1 MTVKILITGCEGQVG
16 KSLVKRLADSTELL
30 AIDRKSLDITDEQ
43 AVTRLVAEYNPDI
56 IINAAAYT
64 AVDKAESESGL
75 AISVNRDGPK
85 YLSKAAQKV
94 NAAMLHIST
103 DYVFSGDKT
112 GEYSETDKTAPQS
125 VYGKS
130 KLAGENAVIEHC
142 HRHIILR
149 TAWVFSE
156 YGNNFVKTMLRLGQD
171 REALSI
177 VGDQYGGPTYAGDIA
192 TALIKIAHAIE
203 EKQEVNWGIYHF
215 SGSPHVSWYDFA
227 ADIFNQAAARNM
239 ISSVPILSNIPTSD
253 YPTPATRPVNSKLNC
268 SKISREFTIEPS
280 DWQQALNQIQDYK

>member
-1 MTVKILITGCEGQVG
+1 MKILITGCNGQVG
-16 KSLVKRLADSTELL
+16 TSLVKKLTGVVELL
-30 AIDRKSLDITDEQ
+30 AVDRKSLDITDEQ

-64 AVDKAESESGL
+64 AVDRAESESEF
-75 AISVNRDGPK
+75 AFAVNRDGPK
-85 YLSKAAQKV
+85 YLAKAAQKAG
-94 NAAMLHIST
+94 AALLHIST

-112 GEYSETDKTAPQS
+112 GEYNETDKTSPQS
-125 VYGKS
+125 VYGQS
-130 KLAGENAVIEHC
+130 KLGGENAVIEHC

-177 VGDQYGGPTYAGDIA
+177 VGDQFGGPTYAGDIA
-192 TALIKIAHAIE
+192 SALIKIAHAIE
-203 EKQEVNWGIYHF
+203 EKQEINWGIYHF
-215 SGSPHVSWYDFA
+215 SGLPHVSWYDFA
-227 ADIFNQAAARNM
+227 ADILNKAAAQNM
-239 ISSVPILSNIPTSD
+239 ISSVPTVSNIPTSE
-253 YPTPATRPVNSKLNC
+253 YPPPATRPVNSKLNC

-280 DWQQALNQIQDYK
+280 DWQQALNQIQHSQ